1 MYHVTC
7 LLLIQTWNQYAS
19 EYERRYEILQN
30 EYNNTRPALEDG
42 AYVFDAIWTAALALN
57 KTQSQLSRKNISL
70 KDFTY
75 KDEYGI
81 SNIIYEEA
89 LKLKFFGL
97 SVSSYVV
104 G

>member
-1 MYHVTC
+1 M
-7 LLLIQTWNQYAS
+7 
-19 EYERRYEILQN
+19 
-30 EYNNTRPALEDG
+30 
-42 AYVFDAIWTAALALN
+42 FDAIWTAALALN
-57 KTQSQLSRKNISL
+57 KTQSHLSTKNLHL

-97 SVSSYVV
+97 SVSSY
-104 G
+104 